1 MNPPVRCLSHILP
14 IHKVSKASAVRWA
27 VTSAGP
33 PAADFGTASPCGGR
47 TYGGPAGCVRAGG
60 WGDFLTKK
68 AGHSSSFLD
77 SRCRGNCPTTTTAI
91 SMRCFPRRRLP
102 ASAACRAVRSTGRL
116 RGASC
121 GRLGSATGSGSSP
134 ASWSVGSGS
143 KPLPLI
149 PRPRLRGH
157 ADRTRFREGACAPCS
172 IRRAM
177 DRRRL
182 R

>member
-1 MNPPVRCLSHILP
+1 MNPPVRCLSRTLTIY
-14 IHKVSKASAVRWA
+14 KVSKASGSPLA

-91 SMRCFPRRRLP
+91 SRRCSPRRRLP
-102 ASAACRAVRSTGRL
+102 ASAACRVGRSTERL
-116 RGASC
+116 RAASC
-121 GRLGSATGSGSSP
+121 GRRGSAIASGFSP

-143 KPLPLI
+143 GPLPLSFL
-149 PRPRLRGH
+149 PGRRGPEGR
-157 ADRTRFREGACAPCS
+157 ARFPAAACALCS
-172 IRRAM
+172 TRRAT

>member
-1 MNPPVRCLSHILP
+1 MNPPGLCLGRTLP
-14 IHKVSKASAVRWA
+14 IRKVSKASAGRLA

-33 PAADFGTASPCGGR
+33 SAADFGTASPCGGR
-47 TYGGPAGCVRAGG
+47 SYGGPAGCVRAVGR
-60 WGDFLTKK
+60 GDFLTKK

-77 SRCRGNCPTTTTAI
+77 SRCRGNCPTTPTAI
-91 SMRCFPRRRLP
+91 SRRCFPRRRLP
-102 ASAACRAVRSTGRL
+102 VSAACRAARSTGRL

-143 KPLPLI
+143 GRSPSILLPSQNG
-149 PRPRLRGH
+149 RAG
-157 ADRTRFREGACAPCS
+157 RTRFRVAACAHCS
-172 IRRAM
+172 TKRAT